1 MREKARSNLH
11 CLLERL
17 KRLEVA
23 QIHNVVVNGVAEI
36 KPFHLYHNI
45 EEPHLDPVRA
55 ILGWIRHSRIREGYI
70 FRRIMADDRITAE
83 NKPLVRNRSHR
94 PHFKWQLMFCFKQ
107 TQELFTE
114 YFRHNLLDISV
125 DFTPYG
131 THSFRRGGCQYLS
144 TERRWG
150 IRKLCDWGGWS
161 TDFDNL
167 TIVRY
172 LMSWNDDPMMQREN
186 FLNPE
191 LPAGVV
197 CNYCGRKCD
206 CFS

>member
-1 MREKARSNLH
+1 MLMIFNL
-11 CLLERL
+11 
-17 KRLEVA
+17 
-23 QIHNVVVNGVAEI
+23 Q
-36 KPFHLYHNI
+36 
-45 EEPHLDPVRA
+45 
-55 ILGWIRHSRIREGYI
+55 S
-70 FRRIMADDRITAE
+70 
-83 NKPLVRNRSHR
+83 
-94 PHFKWQLMFCFKQ
+94 
-107 TQELFTE
+107 QELFME

-125 DFTPYG
+125 DFTTYG

-172 LMSWNDDPMMQREN
+172 LMSWNDDPMMKRED

-191 LPAGVV
+191 TPIGRL
-197 CNYCGRKCD
+197 CNYCGRKCN